1 MTYDSLIPL
10 CHPGPLDIR
19 LGNSILTWRENLACA
34 EALRNNWLCGCCQF
48 MSFSCQQ
55 ILCCTREE
63 IYLTRDV
70 QPNMFNCLAS
80 GRMAE
85 TDVTDSLELRKPYT
99 WMEPT
104 STFCFPRCRDEAN
117 TVYGANQHD
126 PVMSPTMWSN
136 HYLRVLEIKCLFGF
150 DKLFEMCLF
159 CLW

>member
-1 MTYDSLIPL
+1 MMTYDSLIPL

-85 TDVTDSLELRKPYT
+85 TDVTDSLELRKSKKKIDSRFKRLKLKRFTLLHTYVG
-99 WMEPT
+99 ENPT
-104 STFCFPRCRDEAN
+104 TKIFPVKILNCPTDWSQLPRFVKPRCRDE
-117 TVYGANQHD
+117 T
-126 PVMSPTMWSN
+126 N
-136 HYLRVLEIKCLFGF
+136 HR
-150 DKLFEMCLF
+150 
-159 CLW
+159 

>member
-1 MTYDSLIPL
+1 MMTYDSLIPL

-85 TDVTDSLELRKPYT
+85 TDVTDSLELRKSKKKIDSRFKRLKRFTLLHTYVG
-99 WMEPT
+99 ENPT
-104 STFCFPRCRDEAN
+104 TKIFP
-117 TVYGANQHD
+117 TVKMGRIAQLIGANFH
-126 PVMSPTMWSN
+126 
-136 HYLRVLEIKCLFGF
+136 VLFSTV
-150 DKLFEMCLF
+150 
-159 CLW
+159 